1 MGEGEGERE
10 RERERQ
16 RGRERER
23 EKGEREG
30 GWVVG
35 GRIRARERDG
45 ASGGRPALVRRASM
59 LQLLYYSFYTT
70 ASILHL
76 RYYSFYTTAS
86 ILQSCKPDQPAL
98 PRGGSDGSMHR

>member
-16 RGRERER
+16 RGRDRER

-35 GRIRARERDG
+35 GRIRARERWG
-45 ASGGRPALVRRASM
+45 KWRSVSPRAASFDATASI

-70 ASILHL
+70 SSILQL
-76 RYYSFYTTAS
+76 LYYSFYTTVV
-86 ILQSCKPDQPAL
+86 QTRPAC
-98 PRGGSDGSMHR
+98 PAQGRIRWVHA